1 MVPLPRT
8 PSVNHLLQ
16 QYHSDMRTERK
27 GMSEVVHGI
36 QAYFD
41 KALPNILLYKE
52 ERAQVR
58 NCIQLFAEYSLKYET
73 LVEKSPEVRCLSL

>member
-58 NCIQLFAEYSLKYET
+58 NFRLHTNMHRPKKNYLFK
-73 LVEKSPEVRCLSL
+73 